1 MRAVARAGA
10 CLAAWVATAGLA
22 SAAEQAPAPLHGGV
36 TVGDVSALDL
46 EQLRKS
52 IERVQPTKTAAPT
65 SPLLVAV
72 RYIDL
77 EESLRT
83 ALERNLRLQIVALD
97 RDEVEREVPATRAF
111 FHPTPGF
118 DYLASGSNTV
128 NPAFFDED
136 KGITISETTERIVRQ
151 EAGAFVR
158 QEIPTGA
165 TLTLG
170 IDALREDGSGEELR
184 NDGNATIEL
193 RQPLMRGGRVYV
205 ATRPILDASY
215 DLEIQEARLQAEILR
230 VSASTKVAYYN
241 TILAARLIEVTE
253 EAVERNRR
261 LIEASEALFRAA
273 RATRRDVVSAQI
285 RLSDDLAR
293 LALRRADLDRARLD
307 LANVLGLP
315 IGEIVQPAESTVPFR
330 TVEFHVEDWV
340 GRALNQRP
348 EILELR
354 TELDKAEL
362 GVRVAGNDVL
372 PKLDLVG
379 LYGRGDTDDTLVRAF
394 EFQGDR
400 WEAGLQ
406 FEIPFGNVA
415 ARERLSAAKI
425 AYRRVERRLTQRE
438 RLIEVEVRD
447 QAIRLRENLEEL
459 RAQSTKVEKAREK
472 REIAVARY
480 RLGIANNLDIT
491 DAQQDLLDAE
501 TSLLSAVVDYVNGLA
516 RLEARIAGPL

>member
-1 MRAVARAGA
+1 
-10 CLAAWVATAGLA
+10 
-22 SAAEQAPAPLHGGV
+22 V

-273 RATRRDVVSAQI
+273 RA
-285 RLSDDLAR
+285 
-293 LALRRADLDRARLD
+293 RRADLDRARLD

-354 TELDKAEL
+354 TELEKAEL

-438 RLIEVEVRD
+438 RLIERRRSRRRARSSRSPLP
-447 QAIRLRENLEEL
+447 AIGSASPTTSTSPTHSRTCSTPR
-459 RAQSTKVEKAREK
+459 RAC
-472 REIAVARY
+472 
-480 RLGIANNLDIT
+480 
-491 DAQQDLLDAE
+491 
-501 TSLLSAVVDYVNGLA
+501 
-516 RLEARIAGPL
+516 

>member
-1 MRAVARAGA
+1 
-10 CLAAWVATAGLA
+10 LA
-22 SAAEQAPAPLHGGV
+22 SAAEQTPRSLHGTV
-36 TVGDVSALDL
+36 TVGDVSELDL

-52 IERVQPTKTAAPT
+52 IERVQPTKPAAPT

-72 RYIDL
+72 RYVDL
-77 EESLRT
+77 EEALRT

-97 RDEVEREVPATRAF
+97 RDEAEREVPATRAF

-118 DYLASGSNTV
+118 DYLASGGNTLQPV
-128 NPAFFDED
+128 FVED
-136 KGITISETTERIVRQ
+136 TDIQIGETLEPILLQ
-151 EAGAFVR
+151 QAGAFIR

-170 IDALREDGSGEELR
+170 VDALREDSSGTELR
-184 NDGNATIEL
+184 NEGTATIEL
-193 RQPLMRGGRVYV
+193 RQPLMRGGRTYV

-253 EAVERNRR
+253 EAVARNRR

-330 TVEFHVEDWV
+330 TVEFHVQDWV

-354 TELDKAEL
+354 TELEKAEL

-379 LYGRGDTDDTLVRAF
+379 LYGRGDNDDTLVRAF
-394 EFQGDR
+394 EFQEDR

-425 AYRRVERRLTQRE
+425 AYRRIERRLTQRE

-447 QAIRLRENLEEL
+447 EAIRLRENLEDL

-472 REIAVARY
+472 LEIAVARY

-501 TSLLSAVVDYVNGLA
+501 TNLLNAVVDYVNGLA

>member
-1 MRAVARAGA
+1 
-10 CLAAWVATAGLA
+10 
-22 SAAEQAPAPLHGGV
+22 
-36 TVGDVSALDL
+36 
-46 EQLRKS
+46 
-52 IERVQPTKTAAPT
+52 
-65 SPLLVAV
+65 
-72 RYIDL
+72 
-77 EESLRT
+77 
-83 ALERNLRLQIVALD
+83 
-97 RDEVEREVPATRAF
+97 
-111 FHPTPGF
+111 
-118 DYLASGSNTV
+118 
-128 NPAFFDED
+128 
-136 KGITISETTERIVRQ
+136 
-151 EAGAFVR
+151 
-158 QEIPTGA
+158 
-165 TLTLG
+165 
-170 IDALREDGSGEELR
+170 
-184 NDGNATIEL
+184 
-193 RQPLMRGGRVYV
+193 MRGGRVYV

-330 TVEFHVEDWV
+330 TVEFQVEDWV

-354 TELDKAEL
+354 TELEKAEL

-472 REIAVARY
+472 LEIAVARY